1 MIVIKIL
8 VALDNNEIK
17 EKLNIK
23 YGNKVYNY
31 DFSYKEDV
39 IEYLKRYSDDYI
51 ILTRLDLPGNISYKE
66 YILSLKKLSNKSKIV
81 IILNKLNID
90 DRKFLYANEIFNII
104 EGNEI
109 DIDVIYNQIETEDKV
124 VYKTIYKKPNENN
137 TRRSIAV
144 LGTNGAGKSFV
155 SYLIANSIAKYTKK
169 DVALISMDSKNSC
182 QEILGN
188 INCIDYEI
196 SEYINE
202 ISKNE
207 ENIEKYVNQ
216 SNYYKNL
223 WYIISKNN
231 YNQKNNN
238 NINIK
243 KFIENLENKYNYV
256 VFDTSTCYLNTDV
269 SQLIDWVDEIIFVIN
284 PNYIS
289 LKQAKFLLD
298 FLSNSLNVK
307 NNKIKIVVNKI
318 GEFSLDI
325 RQIKSILKL
334 DNKIMNIKYL
344 KMVEGYINGIIYD
357 NVFCHKL
364 QERLF
369 DFYQLNK
376 IVGR

>member
-1 MIVIKIL
+1 VIVIKIL
-8 VALDNNEIK
+8 VALDNKEIK

-124 VYKTIYKKPNENN
+124 VYKTIYKQPNEHN
-137 TRRSIAV
+137 TKRSIAV

-188 INCIDYEI
+188 INCIDYET

-289 LKQAKFLLD
+289 LKQAKFLLE

-318 GEFSLDI
+318 GDFSLDI

-344 KMVEGYINGIIYD
+344 KMLEGYINGIIYD

-369 DFYQLNK
+369 EFLSIK
-376 IVGR
+376 

>member
-51 ILTRLDLPGNISYKE
+51 ILTRLDLPGNINYKE

-196 SEYINE
+196 GEYINE

-269 SQLIDWVDEIIFVIN
+269 SQLIDWVDEIFFVIN

-289 LKQAKFLLD
+289 LKQAKFLLE

-369 DFYQLNK
+369 EFLSIK
-376 IVGR
+376 

>member
-90 DRKFLYANEIFNII
+90 DKKFLYANEIFNII

-169 DVALISMDSKNSC
+169 DIALISMDSKNSC

-188 INCIDYEI
+188 INCIDYET

-207 ENIEKYVNQ
+207 ENVEKYVNQ

-334 DNKIMNIKYL
+334 DNKMMNIKYL
-344 KMVEGYINGIIYD
+344 KMLEGYINGIIYD

-369 DFYQLNK
+369 EFLSIK
-376 IVGR
+376 

>member
-8 VALDNNEIK
+8 VALDNKEIK

-39 IEYLKRYSDDYI
+39 IEFLKRYSDDYI
-51 ILTRLDLPGNISYKE
+51 ILTRLDLPGNISYKD
-66 YILSLKKLSNKSKIV
+66 YILNLKNLSNNSKIV

-188 INCIDYEI
+188 INCIDYET

-207 ENIEKYVNQ
+207 ENVEKYVNQ

-269 SQLIDWVDEIIFVIN
+269 SQLIDWVDEIFFVIN

-334 DNKIMNIKYL
+334 DHKIMNIKYL

-369 DFYQLNK
+369 KFLSIK
-376 IVGR
+376 

>member
-51 ILTRLDLPGNISYKE
+51 FLTRLDLPGNISYKE

-169 DVALISMDSKNSC
+169 DVVLISMDSKNSC

-188 INCIDYEI
+188 INCIDYET

-207 ENIEKYVNQ
+207 ENVEKYVNQ

-243 KFIENLENKYNYV
+243 KFFENLENKYNYV

-369 DFYQLNK
+369 EFLSIK
-376 IVGR
+376 

>member
-109 DIDVIYNQIETEDKV
+109 DIDVIYNQIETQDKV

-169 DVALISMDSKNSC
+169 DVVLISMDSKNSC

-188 INCIDYEI
+188 INCIDYET

-207 ENIEKYVNQ
+207 ENVEKYVNQ

-344 KMVEGYINGIIYD
+344 KMLEGYINGIIYD

-369 DFYQLNK
+369 EFLSIK
-376 IVGR
+376 

>member
-66 YILSLKKLSNKSKIV
+66 YILSLKKLINKSKIV

-188 INCIDYEI
+188 INCIDYET

-207 ENIEKYVNQ
+207 ENVEKYVNQ

-256 VFDTSTCYLNTDV
+256 VFDTSTYYLNTDV
-269 SQLIDWVDEIIFVIN
+269 SQLINWVDEIFFVIN

-298 FLSNSLNVK
+298 FLSNSVNVK

-344 KMVEGYINGIIYD
+344 KMLEGYINGIIYD

-364 QERLF
+364 QERLLEF
-369 DFYQLNK
+369 LSIK
-376 IVGR
+376 

>member
-169 DVALISMDSKNSC
+169 DVVLISMDSKNSC

-188 INCIDYEI
+188 INCIDYET

-207 ENIEKYVNQ
+207 ENVEKYVNQ

-243 KFIENLENKYNYV
+243 KFFENLENKYNYV

-369 DFYQLNK
+369 EFLSIK
-376 IVGR
+376 

>member
-66 YILSLKKLSNKSKIV
+66 YILSLRKLSNKSKIV

-188 INCIDYEI
+188 INCIDYET

-207 ENIEKYVNQ
+207 ENVEKYVNQ

-269 SQLIDWVDEIIFVIN
+269 SQLIDWVDEIFFVIN

-334 DNKIMNIKYL
+334 DNKILNIKYL

-369 DFYQLNK
+369 EFLSIK
-376 IVGR
+376 

>member
-31 DFSYKEDV
+31 DFSYKEDI

-169 DVALISMDSKNSC
+169 DIALISMDSKNSC

-188 INCIDYEI
+188 INCIDYET

-207 ENIEKYVNQ
+207 ENVEKYVNQ
-216 SNYYKNL
+216 SDYYKNL

-344 KMVEGYINGIIYD
+344 KMLEGYINGIIYD

-369 DFYQLNK
+369 EFLSIK
-376 IVGR
+376 

>member
-1 MIVIKIL
+1 VIVIKIL

-188 INCIDYEI
+188 INCIDYET

-207 ENIEKYVNQ
+207 ENVEKYVNQ

-344 KMVEGYINGIIYD
+344 KMLEGYINGIIYD

-369 DFYQLNK
+369 EFLSIK
-376 IVGR
+376 

>member
-109 DIDVIYNQIETEDKV
+109 DIDVIYNQIQTEDKV

-188 INCIDYEI
+188 INCIDYET

-207 ENIEKYVNQ
+207 ENVEKYVNQ

-223 WYIISKNN
+223 WYLISKNN

-344 KMVEGYINGIIYD
+344 KMLEGYINGIIYD

-369 DFYQLNK
+369 KFLSIK
-376 IVGR
+376 

>member
-109 DIDVIYNQIETEDKV
+109 DIDVIYNQIQTEDKV

-188 INCIDYEI
+188 INCIDYET

-207 ENIEKYVNQ
+207 ENVEKYVNQ

-269 SQLIDWVDEIIFVIN
+269 SQLIDWVDEIFFVIN

-298 FLSNSLNVK
+298 FLSNSVNVK

-369 DFYQLNK
+369 EFLSIK
-376 IVGR
+376 

>member
-109 DIDVIYNQIETEDKV
+109 DIDVIYNQIETQDKV

-155 SYLIANSIAKYTKK
+155 SYLIANIIAKYTKK

-188 INCIDYEI
+188 INCIDYET

-207 ENIEKYVNQ
+207 ENVEKYVNQ

-298 FLSNSLNVK
+298 SLSNSLNVK

-344 KMVEGYINGIIYD
+344 KMLEGYINGIIYD

-369 DFYQLNK
+369 EFLSIK
-376 IVGR
+376 

>member
-188 INCIDYEI
+188 INCIDYET

-207 ENIEKYVNQ
+207 ENVEKYVNQ

-269 SQLIDWVDEIIFVIN
+269 SQLIDWVDEIFFVIN

-307 NNKIKIVVNKI
+307 NNKIKVVVNKI

-334 DNKIMNIKYL
+334 DNKILNIKYL

-369 DFYQLNK
+369 EFLSIK
-376 IVGR
+376 

>member
-8 VALDNNEIK
+8 VALDNKEIK

-66 YILSLKKLSNKSKIV
+66 YILSLKNLSNNSKIV

-124 VYKTIYKKPNENN
+124 VYKTIYKQPNENN
-137 TRRSIAV
+137 TKRSIAV

-188 INCIDYEI
+188 INCIDYET

-207 ENIEKYVNQ
+207 ENVEKYVNQ

-243 KFIENLENKYNYV
+243 KFIENLEIKYKYV

-289 LKQAKFLLD
+289 LKQAKFLLE

-307 NNKIKIVVNKI
+307 NNKIKVVVNKI

-369 DFYQLNK
+369 DFLSIK
-376 IVGR
+376 

>member
-8 VALDNNEIK
+8 VALDNKEIK

-66 YILSLKKLSNKSKIV
+66 YILSLKNLSNKSKIV

-124 VYKTIYKKPNENN
+124 VYKTIYKQPNENN
-137 TRRSIAV
+137 TKRSIAV

-188 INCIDYEI
+188 INCIDYET

-207 ENIEKYVNQ
+207 ENVEKYVNQ

-269 SQLIDWVDEIIFVIN
+269 SQLIDWVDEIIIVIN

-289 LKQAKFLLD
+289 LKQAKFILD

-307 NNKIKIVVNKI
+307 NNKIKVVVNKI

-369 DFYQLNK
+369 DFLSIK
-376 IVGR
+376 

>member
-109 DIDVIYNQIETEDKV
+109 DIDVIYNQIQTEDKV

-188 INCIDYEI
+188 INCIDYET

-207 ENIEKYVNQ
+207 ENVEKYVNQ

-344 KMVEGYINGIIYD
+344 KMVEWYINGIIYD
-357 NVFCHKL
+357 NIFCHKL

-369 DFYQLNK
+369 EFLSIK
-376 IVGR
+376 

>member
-39 IEYLKRYSDDYI
+39 IEYLKIYSDDYI

-188 INCIDYEI
+188 INCIDYET

-207 ENIEKYVNQ
+207 ENVEKYVNQ

-334 DNKIMNIKYL
+334 DHKIINIKYL

-369 DFYQLNK
+369 KFLSIK
-376 IVGR
+376 

>member
-90 DRKFLYANEIFNII
+90 DKKFLYANEIFNII

-188 INCIDYEI
+188 INCIDYET

-269 SQLIDWVDEIIFVIN
+269 SQLIDWVDEIFFVIN

-369 DFYQLNK
+369 EFLSIK
-376 IVGR
+376 

>member
-188 INCIDYEI
+188 INCIDYET

-269 SQLIDWVDEIIFVIN
+269 SQLIDWVDEIFFVIN

-289 LKQAKFLLD
+289 LKQAKFLLE

-307 NNKIKIVVNKI
+307 NNKIKIIVNKI

-369 DFYQLNK
+369 EFLSIK
-376 IVGR
+376 

>member
-8 VALDNNEIK
+8 VALDNKEIK

-66 YILSLKKLSNKSKIV
+66 YILSLKNLSNNSKIV

-188 INCIDYEI
+188 INCIDYET

-207 ENIEKYVNQ
+207 ENVEKYVNQ

-256 VFDTSTCYLNTDV
+256 VFDTSTCYLNTDI

-344 KMVEGYINGIIYD
+344 KMLEGYINGIIYD

-369 DFYQLNK
+369 EFLSIK
-376 IVGR
+376 

>member
-8 VALDNNEIK
+8 VALDNKEIK

-169 DVALISMDSKNSC
+169 DIALISMDSKNSC

-188 INCIDYEI
+188 INCIDYET

-207 ENIEKYVNQ
+207 ENVEKYVNQ
-216 SNYYKNL
+216 SDYYKNL

-307 NNKIKIVVNKI
+307 NNKIKVVVNKI

-344 KMVEGYINGIIYD
+344 KMLEGYINGIIYD

-369 DFYQLNK
+369 EFLSIK
-376 IVGR
+376 

>member
-188 INCIDYEI
+188 INCIDYET

-207 ENIEKYVNQ
+207 ENVEKYVNQ

-223 WYIISKNN
+223 GYIISKNN

-238 NINIK
+238 NINLK

-289 LKQAKFLLD
+289 LKQAKFLLE

-334 DNKIMNIKYL
+334 DHKIMNIKYL

-369 DFYQLNK
+369 KFLSIK
-376 IVGR
+376 

>member
-188 INCIDYEI
+188 INCIDYET

-207 ENIEKYVNQ
+207 ENVEKYVNQ

-298 FLSNSLNVK
+298 FLSNSLNAK

-369 DFYQLNK
+369 KFLSIK
-376 IVGR
+376 

>member
-188 INCIDYEI
+188 INCIDYET

-207 ENIEKYVNQ
+207 ENVEKYVNQ

-334 DNKIMNIKYL
+334 DNKILNIKYL

-369 DFYQLNK
+369 EFLSIK
-376 IVGR
+376 

>member
-8 VALDNNEIK
+8 VALDNKEIK

-124 VYKTIYKKPNENN
+124 VYKTIYKQPNEHN
-137 TRRSIAV
+137 TKRSIAV

-188 INCIDYEI
+188 INCIDYET

-289 LKQAKFLLD
+289 LKQAKFLLE

-318 GEFSLDI
+318 GDFSLDI

-344 KMVEGYINGIIYD
+344 KMLEGYINGIIYD

-369 DFYQLNK
+369 EFLSIK
-376 IVGR
+376 

>member
-169 DVALISMDSKNSC
+169 DVALISMDSKNLC

-188 INCIDYEI
+188 INCIDYET

-269 SQLIDWVDEIIFVIN
+269 SQLIDWVDEIFFVIN

-334 DNKIMNIKYL
+334 DNKILNIKYL

-369 DFYQLNK
+369 EFLSIK
-376 IVGR
+376 

>member
-196 SEYINE
+196 GEYINE

-207 ENIEKYVNQ
+207 ENVEKYVNQ

-269 SQLIDWVDEIIFVIN
+269 SQLIDWVDEIFFVIN

-334 DNKIMNIKYL
+334 DNKILNIKYL

-369 DFYQLNK
+369 EFLSIK
-376 IVGR
+376 

>member
-1 MIVIKIL
+1 MIIIKIL
-8 VALDNNEIK
+8 VALDNKEIK

-66 YILSLKKLSNKSKIV
+66 YILSLKNLSNKSKIV
-81 IILNKLNID
+81 IIVNKLNID

-124 VYKTIYKKPNENN
+124 VYKTIYKQPNENN
-137 TRRSIAV
+137 TKRSIAV

-169 DVALISMDSKNSC
+169 DVVLISMDSKNSC

-188 INCIDYEI
+188 INCIDYET

-207 ENIEKYVNQ
+207 ENVEKYVNQ

-307 NNKIKIVVNKI
+307 NNKIKVVVNKI

-369 DFYQLNK
+369 EFLSIK
-376 IVGR
+376 

>member
-8 VALDNNEIK
+8 VALDNKEIK

-66 YILSLKKLSNKSKIV
+66 YILSLKNLSNKSKIV

-124 VYKTIYKKPNENN
+124 VYKTIYKQPNENN
-137 TRRSIAV
+137 TKRSIAV

-188 INCIDYEI
+188 INCIDYET

-207 ENIEKYVNQ
+207 ENVEKYVNL

-289 LKQAKFLLD
+289 LKQAKFILD

-307 NNKIKIVVNKI
+307 NNKIKVVVNKI

-369 DFYQLNK
+369 DFLSIK
-376 IVGR
+376 

>member
-188 INCIDYEI
+188 INCIDYET

-207 ENIEKYVNQ
+207 ENVEKYVNQ

-269 SQLIDWVDEIIFVIN
+269 SQLIDWGDEIIFVIN

-334 DNKIMNIKYL
+334 DNKMMNIKYL
-344 KMVEGYINGIIYD
+344 KMLEGYINGIIYD

-369 DFYQLNK
+369 EFLSIK
-376 IVGR
+376 

>member
-109 DIDVIYNQIETEDKV
+109 DIDVIYNQIQTEDKV

-188 INCIDYEI
+188 INCIDYET

-369 DFYQLNK
+369 EFLSIK
-376 IVGR
+376 

>member
-188 INCIDYEI
+188 INCIDYET

-207 ENIEKYVNQ
+207 ENVEKYVNQ

-223 WYIISKNN
+223 GYIISKNN

-289 LKQAKFLLD
+289 LKQAKFLLE

-334 DNKIMNIKYL
+334 DHKIMNIKYL

-369 DFYQLNK
+369 KFLSIK
-376 IVGR
+376 

>member
-109 DIDVIYNQIETEDKV
+109 DIDVIYNQIETQDKV

-169 DVALISMDSKNSC
+169 DIALISMDSKNSC

-188 INCIDYEI
+188 INCIDYET

-207 ENIEKYVNQ
+207 ENVEKYVNQ

-269 SQLIDWVDEIIFVIN
+269 SQLIDWVDEIFFVIN

-344 KMVEGYINGIIYD
+344 KMLEGYINGIIYD

-369 DFYQLNK
+369 EFLSIK
-376 IVGR
+376 

>member
-39 IEYLKRYSDDYI
+39 IEYLKRYSYDYI

-90 DRKFLYANEIFNII
+90 DKKFLYANEIFNII

-188 INCIDYEI
+188 INCIDYET

-207 ENIEKYVNQ
+207 ENVEKYVNQ

-269 SQLIDWVDEIIFVIN
+269 SQLIDWVDEIFFVIN

-289 LKQAKFLLD
+289 LKQAKFLLE

-344 KMVEGYINGIIYD
+344 KMLEGYINGIIYD

-369 DFYQLNK
+369 EFLSIK
-376 IVGR
+376 

>member
-66 YILSLKKLSNKSKIV
+66 YILSLKKLSNKIKIV

-188 INCIDYEI
+188 INCIDYET

-207 ENIEKYVNQ
+207 ENVEKYVNQ

-256 VFDTSTCYLNTDV
+256 VFDTSTYYLNTDV
-269 SQLIDWVDEIIFVIN
+269 SQLINWVDEIFFVIN

-344 KMVEGYINGIIYD
+344 KMLEGYINGIIYD
-357 NVFCHKL
+357 NIFCHKL

-369 DFYQLNK
+369 EFLSIK
-376 IVGR
+376 

>member
-124 VYKTIYKKPNENN
+124 VYKTIYKKTNENN

-169 DVALISMDSKNSC
+169 DVALVSMDSKNSC

-188 INCIDYEI
+188 INCIDYET

-207 ENIEKYVNQ
+207 ENVEKYVNQ

-298 FLSNSLNVK
+298 FLSNSLNAK

-344 KMVEGYINGIIYD
+344 KMLEGYINGIIYD

-369 DFYQLNK
+369 EFLSIK
-376 IVGR
+376 

>member
-188 INCIDYEI
+188 INCIDYET

-207 ENIEKYVNQ
+207 ENVEKYVNQ

-344 KMVEGYINGIIYD
+344 KMVERYINGIIYD

-364 QERLF
+364 QERLSEF
-369 DFYQLNK
+369 LSIK
-376 IVGR
+376 